1 MSRDLDVEFIVD
13 DGRGERIV
21 GTLALPNEASAL
33 VLFAHGGG
41 SSRLSPRNQFVA
53 EVLRRGG
60 FGTLL
65 LDLLTPDE
73 QRSEEATA
81 RVRFDVALL
90 AARIV
95 AATDW
100 LTQQRVLPAAP
111 IGYFGASTGAA
122 AALVAAAE
130 RPATVGAVVVA
141 RRPSRS
147 RVGRCLAD
155 VRAPTLLIV
164 GADDLQVL
172 AVNEA
177 ALARARRPPQG
188 LVDRPGGVPPVRG
201 AGRSRRGGRDRAR
214 MVRAVPDDSTGG
226 AARGDAARLI
236 RVPG

>member
-81 RVRFDVALL
+81 RVRFDVARL
-90 AARIV
+90 AARIG

-100 LTQQRVLPAAP
+100 LTRQRVLPAAP
-111 IGYFGASTGAA
+111 IGYFGASTGVA
-122 AALVAAAE
+122 AALMAAAK
-130 RPATVGAVVVA
+130 RPATVGAVVS
-141 RRPSRS
+141 RGGRPEFAS
-147 RVGRCLAD
+147 GILAD
-155 VRAPTLLIV
+155 VRAPTLFIV
-164 GADDLQVL
+164 GQKDPEVL

-177 ALARARRPPQG
+177 AWHALGARHRDLRIIPGASHLFEEPGALDEVAEIAREWFEQFLMIQPAAQPA
-188 LVDRPGGVPPVRG
+188 VPP
-201 AGRSRRGGRDRAR
+201 
-214 MVRAVPDDSTGG
+214 
-226 AARGDAARLI
+226 
-236 RVPG
+236 PG